1 MFADP
6 NYSIQLERGFGE
18 TFQYLKEG
26 WIALILVILAVRAG
40 NGLYTCLV
48 AVFAFLLVDDLFA
61 AHSRA
66 GEILGQ
72 ALQLAPVLGL
82 RARDMGEL
90 IVIGVA
96 VVVLAIPIA
105 VEFVRGD
112 AQARSFW
119 RSMVVL
125 LVALAAF
132 GVLFDAVHITL
143 LSHPSWEA
151 VLGTIEDG
159 GEMIVM
165 SLIFRLVFRAWH
177 GSTRLLSE
185 QHPATP
191 SPALEH

>member
-159 GEMIVM
+159 GEIVM

-177 GSTRLLSE
+177 GSTKLLAE

-191 SPALEH
+191 SPASEH

>member
-1 MFADP
+1 
-6 NYSIQLERGFGE
+6 
-18 TFQYLKEG
+18 
-26 WIALILVILAVRAG
+26 
-40 NGLYTCLV
+40 
-48 AVFAFLLVDDLFA
+48 
-61 AHSRA
+61 
-66 GEILGQ
+66 
-72 ALQLAPVLGL
+72 
-82 RARDMGEL
+82 MGEL

-159 GEMIVM
+159 GEIVM

-177 GSTRLLSE
+177 GSTKLLAE

-191 SPALEH
+191 SPASEH